1 MSLTSYVLDLPEEVN
16 YCCLA
21 IVGSRA
27 LRALICFFSQESGEP
42 VGAVVNVFDSGGNDL
57 LQVMLDS
64 SLDILDATGKQKP
77 AGTKVS
83 EHLVWVPF
91 VEAIVPIVDMKKR
104 EMHISPPKGLLELNL
119 RYDERSKKERRQL
132 VRHTLLVF
140 SVDYI
145 QMLLVPTSICIHCTL
160 LEHFSAHW
168 FLVFHFVG
176 LF

>member
-1 MSLTSYVLDLPEEVN
+1 M
-16 YCCLA
+16 
-21 IVGSRA
+21 
-27 LRALICFFSQESGEP
+27 
-42 VGAVVNVFDSGGNDL
+42 GAVVNVFDSGGNDL

-91 VEAIVPIVDMKKR
+91 VEAIVPIVDTEKR
-104 EMHISPPKGLLELNL
+104 EMHISPPKGLLKLNL

-132 VRHTLLVF
+132 VSHTLFVF

-145 QMLLVPTSICIHCTL
+145 QMPLLPTSICIHCTL

-168 FLVFHFVG
+168 FLVFHFGG